1 MKENIIKIYLFNQE
15 FKVKSQE
22 TEEHILAVADMV
34 NAYLDKIQKKETSKN
49 RLNLALLVALNI
61 SSEYVKIKQGY
72 ENLEKEIMIRVN
84 QLINQIDQHL
94 RQYPCG
100 VRD

>member
-15 FKVKSQE
+15 FKIKSQE
-22 TEEHILAVADMV
+22 TEDHILAVADMV
-34 NAYLDKIQKKETSKN
+34 NTYLNKIQKNGTSKN

-61 SSEYVKIKQGY
+61 SSKYVKIKKEY

-84 QLINQIDQHL
+84 RLINQIDQHL

-100 VRD
+100 ARD